1 MEGIHVGK
9 STSAF
14 SEWEAWRFLGAPP
27 PPSVQAP
34 LDCPCTDTL
43 GVVTLPPDSDSQMHN
58 INLILAPGLQ
68 EADLLLAVSL
78 S

>member
-1 MEGIHVGK
+1 MGGLALLRCP
-9 STSAF
+9 S
-14 SEWEAWRFLGAPP
+14 
-27 PPSVQAP
+27 PPSVRAP

-43 GVVTLPPDSDSQMHN
+43 VVVTLPPDSGSQMHN